1 MGVGE
6 IEAAITDTGPLIHLT
21 EIGCLPLLR
30 IFQVS
35 HMPDAVWQETVGQD
49 RVPGTSI
56 LQLENLNQHTL
67 PNTSVARFVQE
78 NDLSELHSG
87 EQESLYLCREM
98 GIPLLLTDDLA
109 AREAAKRLGITPI
122 GSLGIIVKA
131 YHLGQIALEEAE
143 RYIAALY
150 DVSSLYVTRTIV
162 ELAIEQLRNR

>member
-1 MGVGE
+1 VGVGE
-6 IEAAITDTGPLIHLT
+6 IEAAITDAGPLIHLA
-21 EIGCLPLLR
+21 EIGCLSLLR
-30 IFQVS
+30 VFQML
-35 HMPDAVWQETVGQD
+35 HIPDAVWQETVGQG

-56 LQLENLNQHTL
+56 LQLGNVSQHTV
-67 PNTSVARFVQE
+67 PNISIARFVQE
-78 NDLSELHSG
+78 NALSELHGG
-87 EQESLYLCREM
+87 EQEGLYLCREM
-98 GIPLLLTDDLA
+98 DIPLLLTDDLA

-122 GSLGIIVKA
+122 GSLGIVVKA

>member
-1 MGVGE
+1 VGVGE
-6 IEAAITDTGPLIHLT
+6 IEAASTDAGPLIHLA
-21 EIGCLPLLR
+21 EIGCLSLLR
-30 IFQVS
+30 IFQMLHV
-35 HMPDAVWQETVGQD
+35 PDAVWQETVGQGG
-49 RVPGTSI
+49 VPGMSI
-56 LQLENLNQHTL
+56 LQLENVNQHTV
-67 PNTSVARFVQE
+67 PITSVARFVQE

-98 GIPLLLTDDLA
+98 GISLLLTDDLA

-122 GSLGIIVKA
+122 GSLGIVVKA

-150 DVSSLYVTRTIV
+150 DVSSLYVTRAIV

>member
-1 MGVGE
+1 VGVGE
-6 IEAAITDTGPLIHLT
+6 IEAAITDAGPLIHLA
-21 EIGCLPLLR
+21 EIGCLSLLR
-30 IFQVS
+30 IFQMLHV
-35 HMPDAVWQETVGQD
+35 PDAVWQETVGRG
-49 RVPGTSI
+49 RVSGTSI
-56 LQLENLNQHTL
+56 LQLENVNRHTL
-67 PNTSVARFVQE
+67 PNTSIARFVQK

-98 GIPLLLTDDLA
+98 DIPLLLTDDLA

-122 GSLGIIVKA
+122 GSLGIVVKA

-143 RYIAALY
+143 RHIAALY